1 MPISNSEHTVIN
13 ILIAI
18 LVKHS
23 PRVKLPIE
31 SARRHR
37 HAHRLD
43 RNRTLQRLLRLADVH
58 VLLHLR
64 RMQRRALGHF
74 ALASPEPMAMVR
86 VGIILQCAQAH
97 GVLGIV
103 GEGVVHESSA
113 AAEIGLVA
121 VDELLDG
128 EFGEVSG
135 LDVACSFDGSDGAE
149 CPAGSAE
156 PLVLHLGHG
165 TLLVPILVLGNI
177 VGLRHRRHQLL
188 LLVLVVILVLP
199 PQPPLGTAHPTPVLQ
214 TLRRNDA
221 GTVLSQVKPPSEF
234 VVRHVGKI
242 IVRQRVTR
250 RAAFSMML
258 VHVVVVVVVSFDAI
272 VIIEPD

>member
-43 RNRTLQRLLRLADVH
+43 RNRTLQRLLRLADVN

-74 ALASPEPMAMVR
+74 ALTSPEPMAMVR

-165 TLLVPILVLGNI
+165 TLLVPIFVLGNI

-188 LLVLVVILVLP
+188 LVVVLVVLVLP

-242 IVRQRVTR
+242 IVRQRVTH

-258 VHVVVVVVVSFDAI
+258 VHVVVVVVSFDAI